1 MKVKIKDIS
10 LNTNNI
16 NENKANG
23 KQDYNINDLDINN
36 IDNKIQTND
45 NILSLKK
52 NRQIKNGQN
61 NNSIEVDNNK
71 KRNEMKDYQLN
82 QLSYNMA
89 IEYDKRTYWQ

>member
-23 KQDYNINDLDINN
+23 KQDDNINDLDINN

-71 KRNEMKDYQLN
+71 KIIN
-82 QLSYNMA
+82 
-89 IEYDKRTYWQ
+89 

>member
-23 KQDYNINDLDINN
+23 KQDDNINDLDINN

-71 KRNEMKDYQLN
+71 KRNEMKEYQLN